1 LNRLD
6 SEHKIFLAVKSDKKT
21 LKRFYKL
28 QRYSASYIGLDHC
41 FYISQG
47 QNIIAAMIISQ
58 INKSNAQYLLHGL
71 VVDKN
76 FQHQGLALALLD
88 KACTNFTNL
97 VCFADSELSS
107 LYLKA
112 NFTQVESHFLSA
124 ELFNR
129 YHQYH
134 KTKKHLI
141 IFSV

>member
-1 LNRLD
+1 LNIQDR
-6 SEHKIFLAVKSDKKT
+6 EQKIFLAEKSDKKT
-21 LKRFYKL
+21 IKRFYKL
-28 QRYSASYIGLDHC
+28 QRYSARYIGLDHC
-41 FYISQG
+41 FCISEG
-47 QNIIAAMIISQ
+47 PDIIAAMIISQ
-58 INKSNAQYLLHGL
+58 INKSNDQYLLHGL

-112 NFTQVESHFLSA
+112 NFTQVESHFLSV
-124 ELFNR
+124 ELFER
-129 YHQYH
+129 YHQYQ